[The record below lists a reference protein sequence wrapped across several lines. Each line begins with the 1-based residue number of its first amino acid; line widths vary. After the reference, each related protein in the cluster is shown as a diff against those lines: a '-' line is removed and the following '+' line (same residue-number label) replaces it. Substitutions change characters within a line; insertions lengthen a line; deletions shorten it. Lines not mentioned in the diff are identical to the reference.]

1 MAADPSSRRIRSKRK
16 AGPRVR
22 HRTKRSEALV
32 VKGLLDSA
40 GIDAEIRGVDNTQD
54 VLPIGGTA
62 IVVRAE
68 DEPAARQL
76 LEDYR
81 RSPAQESAEEAEF
94 GDAAAETAEYSTR
107 GSEDRSSED
116 PKAEK

>member
-1 MAADPSSRRIRSKRK
+1 MAADPTPKPNEK
-16 AGPRVR
+16 LVRVFA
-22 HRTKRSEALV
+22 TDEETEALV

-81 RSPAQESAEEAEF
+81 RSPEQEISEEQDF
-94 GDAAAETAEYSTR
+94 DAAAAGAASVEGEV
-107 GSEDRSSED
+107 SED
-116 PKAEK
+116 PPEK